1 MDVPCSKALTLGRP
15 DVIIV
20 IDRELRSLLEF
31 LKSRQES
38 ESGTLVVLL
47 DRRRDDRRQT
57 RNPVTPER
65 RQGWRRAQPAEAAR
79 ALMAVLGFAVLH
91 CDGDRYVS

>member
-1 MDVPCSKALTLGRP
+1 MLDVPCSNALTLGRP

-20 IDRELRSLLEF
+20 IDRELRSLFEF

-57 RNPVTPER
+57 RQPATRE
-65 RQGWRRAQPAEAAR
+65 RQGWRRAQPAEVVR
-79 ALMAVLGFAVLH
+79 ALMVVPGFTVLH
-91 CDGDRYVS
+91 CDGDRYVP